1 MNLSVEPTFSDL
13 SLIAV
18 PRATVGNGVRSREE
32 FHARLARERSC
43 SDRNE
48 HEFSL
53 LAFHEKTGAAEA
65 EHLLH
70 VLTRRVR
77 QIDEIGWLDPQRIG
91 VLLPYTSS
99 SGAKTLAEDICR
111 MMAGSPPKYTIYTY
125 PGPGFPAE
133 GGKPP
138 GVSNAMR
145 SSASPAEGSSAA
157 QASPKET
164 SVRCSDWSDGLFA
177 DRIPVWKR
185 AIDIVGA
192 VVGLVCLSPLLLLT
206 AIVIKT
212 VSPGPAFLR
221 QKRPGRHGK
230 MFTIWKFRTM
240 RVDADVTAH
249 ENHLNNLI
257 TGDSPLT
264 KLDAKRDP
272 RIFPFGRIIRRC
284 YIDELP
290 QLINVLCGEMSLV
303 GPRPCMPY
311 EVQEYK
317 LWQTRRFDAVPG
329 MTGLWQVSGK
339 NKTTYKEMIRLDITY
354 ARRSSFLLDVRILL
368 KTVPSIVGEIID
380 ALPRRQVSGTLPE
393 RH

>member
-1 MNLSVEPTFSDL
+1 MSVEPTFSDL
-13 SLIAV
+13 SWIAG

-157 QASPKET
+157 HASPKET

-192 VVGLVCLSPLLLLT
+192 LVGLVCLAYSHCDQNGVAGSGFSKAEETWTSRKNVHDLEIPDD
-206 AIVIKT
+206 A
-212 VSPGPAFLR
+212 
-221 QKRPGRHGK
+221 GR
-230 MFTIWKFRTM
+230 
-240 RVDADVTAH
+240 
-249 ENHLNNLI
+249 
-257 TGDSPLT
+257 
-264 KLDAKRDP
+264 
-272 RIFPFGRIIRRC
+272 C
-284 YIDELP
+284 
-290 QLINVLCGEMSLV
+290 
-303 GPRPCMPY
+303 
-311 EVQEYK
+311 
-317 LWQTRRFDAVPG
+317 
-329 MTGLWQVSGK
+329 
-339 NKTTYKEMIRLDITY
+339 
-354 ARRSSFLLDVRILL
+354 
-368 KTVPSIVGEIID
+368 
-380 ALPRRQVSGTLPE
+380 
-393 RH
+393 